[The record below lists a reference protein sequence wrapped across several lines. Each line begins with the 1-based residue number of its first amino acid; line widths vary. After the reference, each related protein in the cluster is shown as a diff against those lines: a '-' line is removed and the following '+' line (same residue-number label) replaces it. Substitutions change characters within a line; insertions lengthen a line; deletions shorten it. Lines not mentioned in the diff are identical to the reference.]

1 MGNVV
6 SSDTLETALPITAV
20 LASGVVTGFLSAVT
34 FLDVRTFNALV
45 AKKDAETI
53 KKVFPI
59 WWPFGKS
66 FMVPALAFNLFT
78 HLGSYYVTQN
88 KLWILTGC
96 VISSI
101 GPWTGLVMS
110 EDIETL
116 RGNKKEIED
125 EDVFS
130 FTKSFCRAHH
140 PRLGL
145 ALFSFVSSV
154 LITTKQI

>member
-1 MGNVV
+1 MGNFIA
-6 SSDTLETALPITAV
+6 SESLEIALPITAT
-20 LASGVVTGFLSAVT
+20 LASGVVTGFLSGVT

-53 KKVFPI
+53 KTVFPI
-59 WWPFGKS
+59 WWPFGRS
-66 FMVPALAFNLFT
+66 FMVPALALNLCS
-78 HLGSYYVTQN
+78 HLATFAVTKN

-96 VISSI
+96 VIASI
-101 GPWTGLVMS
+101 GPWTALVMK

-116 RGNKKEIED
+116 RGNKNEIED
-125 EDVFS
+125 DDVFN

-145 ALFSFVSSV
+145 ALFSFVTSV
-154 LITTKQI
+154 LIVTKQI